1 MILII
6 LIIKKTADNKTFW
19 KTIRN
24 TGRSKKSI
32 ALVQNG
38 QNLINIQ
45 LISETFN
52 NFFSSAVKQLD
63 IPQNKHFTVD
73 TSAIVV
79 TRCWRYGKTEK
90 IILVLG

>member
-6 LIIKKTADNKTFW
+6 LIIKKIADNKTFW

-38 QNLINIQ
+38 ENLINI
-45 LISETFN
+45 
-52 NFFSSAVKQLD
+52 
-63 IPQNKHFTVD
+63 
-73 TSAIVV
+73 
-79 TRCWRYGKTEK
+79 
-90 IILVLG
+90 